1 MIVYLEQSKVLSK
14 NKGIKTIIFIF
25 RHKKLEQMKQV
36 LVRESFKFGTKINEL
51 KLDFFDI

>member
-14 NKGIKTIIFIF
+14 KKGIKTIIFIF